1 MAAVRWTQ
9 RARDDLRDIHDFIA
23 RDSPRVAEALVER
36 LLTATERLAAFPES
50 GRVVPE
56 FPALGYREIIVSSY
70 RVLDRLADH
79 AQLPGICAALFHG
92 LGRRCTVFW
101 GDVCGSTWSLA

>member
-23 RDSPRVAEALVER
+23 RDSPRAAEALVER
-36 LLTATERLAAFPES
+36 LLTATERLAVFPES

-56 FPALGYREIIVSSY
+56 FPALGYREIKVPPQCHL
-70 RVLDRLADH
+70 RTMAMT
-79 AQLPGICAALFHG
+79 F
-92 LGRRCTVFW
+92 
-101 GDVCGSTWSLA
+101 

>member
-23 RDSPRVAEALVER
+23 RDSPRAAEALVER
-36 LLTATERLAAFPES
+36 LLTATERLAVFPES

-56 FPALGYREIIVSSY
+56 FPDVKTAACPLFCIAIGRATAVHARDGRDQLDGVP
-70 RVLDRLADH
+70 RVGAAENHYGSFAHRH
-79 AQLPGICAALFHG
+79 A
-92 LGRRCTVFW
+92 
-101 GDVCGSTWSLA
+101 

>member
-23 RDSPRVAEALVER
+23 RDSPRAAEALVER

-70 RVLDRLADH
+70 RVLYRLADSTVWITAVVH
-79 AQLPGICAALFHG
+79 
-92 LGRRCTVFW
+92 GRRLLR
-101 GDVCGSTWSLA
+101 GEPDNA

>member
-23 RDSPRVAEALVER
+23 RDSPRAAEALVER

-70 RVLDRLADH
+70 RVLYRLADNIVWIT
-79 AQLPGICAALFHG
+79 AVFHG
-92 LGRRCTVFW
+92 RRLLR
-101 GDVCGSTWSLA
+101 GEPDNA

>member
-23 RDSPRVAEALVER
+23 RDSPRTAEALIER
-36 LLTATERLAAFPES
+36 LLTATERLAALPES

-70 RVLDRLADH
+70 RVLYRLADNTVWITAVVH
-79 AQLPGICAALFHG
+79 
-92 LGRRCTVFW
+92 GRRLLR
-101 GDVCGSTWSLA
+101 GEPENA

>member
-56 FPALGYREIIVSSY
+56 FPALGYREIIVSSD
-70 RVLDRLADH
+70 RVLYRLADNTVWITAVVH
-79 AQLPGICAALFHG
+79 
-92 LGRRCTVFW
+92 GRRRLR
-101 GDVCGSTWSLA
+101 DEPDNA

>member
-9 RARDDLRDIHDFIA
+9 RARDDLREIHNFIA
-23 RDSPRVAEALVER
+23 RDSLRAAEALVER

-56 FPALGYREIIVSSY
+56 FPTLGYREIIVSSY
-70 RVLDRLADH
+70 RVLYRFDGDTVWLAAVVH
-79 AQLPGICAALFHG
+79 GRQLLRDEPDDA
-92 LGRRCTVFW
+92 
-101 GDVCGSTWSLA
+101 

>member
-23 RDSPRVAEALVER
+23 RDSPRAAEALVER

-70 RVLDRLADH
+70 RVLYRLADH
-79 AQLPGICAALFHG
+79 TVWITAVVH
-92 LGRRCTVFW
+92 GRRLLR
-101 GDVCGSTWSLA
+101 GEPDNA

>member
-23 RDSPRVAEALVER
+23 RDSPRAAKALVER

-70 RVLDRLADH
+70 RILYRLADNTVWIIAVVH
-79 AQLPGICAALFHG
+79 
-92 LGRRCTVFW
+92 GRRLLR
-101 GDVCGSTWSLA
+101 GEPDNA